1 MYAKITAYNNDKATN
16 DCSDFSMNM
25 FWGDDYRNE
34 FYLCGD
40 LGRSTFE
47 DIVETTTDATGQSK
61 RIQNTSIERFNLS
74 AVITTPL
81 LQFLKTIDKC
91 DNKILTFLDTGDS
104 YVITNIDIEDSG
116 DNLTPSNLVNI
127 IFEDEPITRISDAV
141 YVDSQNKL
149 AFWDND
155 NDGVKDL
162 NGEAEYQSGLDF
174 FQSWQLYY
182 ESDGITP
189 TASGDVSMFVYG
201 TRDGVESLLG
211 IFRGVFGNSFSDSTK
226 WQTTQSLH
234 LYFSGT
240 VGHTNVVTFNKRA
253 FAEDNG
259 YLSDEEEDRA
269 VNIRLDLAI
278 DGSDREST
286 TCALVYSVLGGFH
299 QAKITNGSTFEYG
312 YITLGKTDEKNTIDT
327 IQDVRQDTGSGAS
340 TLVSSPVSSSLSNF
354 SQLYTLAIAPSA
366 TEFYYVGAFSTNG
379 GYEAENGRGSLDA
392 SSFALSPDGIAP
404 ISQQQNILNFTVGAT
419 PFDINITWRYLYE
432 VGVPYAVGSFPNLGA
447 LTANGAAYIYLDG
460 VLITNLPTILTT
472 SQDVTGTNTIT
483 LPDTD
488 VHTIK
493 FTLTTNNGY
502 EIYSEFEV
510 QLRALF

>member
-1 MYAKITAYNNDKATN
+1 MYAKITAYNNDISN
-16 DCSDFSMNM
+16 NGCSDFSMNV

-47 DIVETTTDATGQSK
+47 DVIETTTDATGQTK
-61 RIQNTSIERFNLS
+61 RVQNTSIERFNLS
-74 AVITTPL
+74 CVISTPL
-81 LQFLKTIDKC
+81 LQFLKSIDKC

-104 YVITNIDIEDSG
+104 FNITNIDIEDSG

-127 IFEDEPITRISDAV
+127 IFEDEPITKVSSVV
-141 YVDSQNKL
+141 YVDSENKL
-149 AFWDND
+149 AYWDND
-155 NDGVKDL
+155 NDGTKDL

-182 ESDGITP
+182 EADGITP

-201 TRDGVESLLG
+201 ERNGIESLIG
-211 IFRGVFGNSFSDSTK
+211 IFRGAFGDAFSDSTK

-269 VNIRLDLAI
+269 VNVRLDLSI
-278 DGSDREST
+278 DGSERQPT

-312 YITLGKTDEKNTIDT
+312 YITLGKADEKNTIDT

-340 TLVSSPVSSSLSNF
+340 TLVTSPAASSLSNF
-354 SQLYTLAIAPSA
+354 SQLYTLAIAPST
-366 TEFYYVGAFSTNG
+366 TEFYYAGAFTTNG

-392 SSFALSPDGIAP
+392 SSFAISPDGVSP

-419 PFDINITWRYLYE
+419 PYDINITWRYLRE
-432 VGVPYAVGSFPNLGA
+432 VGFPYAVANFPNLGNI
-447 LTANGAAYIYLDG
+447 TAAGAVYIYLDG
-460 VLITNLPTILTT
+460 GLITNLPSILPG

-502 EIYSEFEV
+502 EIFSEFQV
-510 QLRALF
+510 QLKPLF